1 MSNRNAAE
9 IAAMCKL
16 SHQVRQLIGR
26 FASDSR
32 ANAAVEFSFIVP
44 LMLTMFFGTVEFSS
58 GVAVNRK
65 VTLAA
70 RNMSDLVSQSS
81 TVTDTDLT
89 NFTTTAK
96 AIMTPFGASPLNSTV
111 TELYVDPATLQG
123 KVIWSKGSAAR
134 GAGSTVSLPTAL
146 QVGGTY
152 LIFSEVNYKYVP
164 AVGYVMAKAGIT
176 LSDFTYTRPRLSLC
190 VLYGTQACGT

>member
-26 FASDSR
+26 FASDCR

-58 GVAVNRK
+58 GVAVSRK

-89 NFTTTAK
+89 NFTTTAR
-96 AIMTPFGASPLNSTV
+96 AIMTPFAASPLNSTV
-111 TELYVDPATLQG
+111 TELYVDPTTLQG

-134 GAGSTVSLPTAL
+134 GVGSTVSLPTAL
-146 QVGGTY
+146 QVGDTY
-152 LIFSEVNYKYVP
+152 LIYSEVNYKYVP

-190 VLYGTQACGT
+190 VLYSASSCGT